1 MCGIIGIVHKKLN
14 VKEQCLIEGRD
25 SMIHRGPD
33 SSGIWISEDKKIGF
47 GHRRLSIIDLSD
59 SGHQPM
65 VSSNQN
71 LVITFNGEIYNYIQL
86 REQLYSLGHKFI
98 SDSDTEVLLKSY
110 EEWGES
116 CIEKINGMFAF
127 AIYDKK
133 NSKIF
138 LARDRA
144 GEKPLFYS
152 INNDSFCF
160 SSELK
165 GLIKIDTSIKKI
177 DKDSL
182 NLYLSSGYIA
192 GNKSIYE
199 NVSKLPPASALKYDI
214 KTGKKNV
221 WTYWKPVFNNI
232 KTKVNLSKET
242 ENQLINEL
250 DSLLEDAVKR
260 QMVADVPIGV
270 LLSGGVDSSL
280 ITALAARNFSNVNTY
295 TVAFEG
301 HAEHDESQHAR
312 LISNHFKTNHTEI
325 NAASINPEILNDL
338 AYQYDEPIIDS
349 SMIPTFLVSKL
360 VKQHCTVALGG
371 DGGDELFGGYKHYS
385 RLMWTEKNLGFI
397 PLQMRI
403 PIAII
408 ANYLPSGFKGKN
420 WLQAL
425 STNYSS
431 DLPLIGSHFDYTL
444 RKKLLGDK
452 CSNYAETFMKSRIPL
467 IHDFLARV
475 TQMDFENYMVED
487 ILVKVDRASM
497 LNSLELRAP
506 FLDKC
511 VIEFA
516 FNKVPSSLKA
526 NQHDRKI
533 ILKKLTERILP
544 ESFDKQ
550 RKQGFSVPLAD
561 WLKKGIWRDF
571 AENILYDES
580 IFNEPVIK
588 SLFNGLDKGRN
599 NSERLFGLIM
609 FELWRKKFNAFI

>member
-1 MCGIIGIVHKKLN
+1 MCGIIGITSNKNQVN
-14 VKEQCLIEGRD
+14 KEFLIEGRD

-65 VSSNQN
+65 TSSDRN
-71 LVITFNGEIYNYIQL
+71 LVITFNGEIYNYLQL
-86 REQLYSLGHKFI
+86 REELYSLGYKFV

-127 AIYDKK
+127 AIYDKN

-152 INNDSFCF
+152 SNDDSFYF

-165 GLIKIDTSIKKI
+165 GLIKIDMSIKKI

-182 NLYLSSGYIA
+182 NIYLSSGYIA

-199 NVSKLPPASALKYDI
+199 NVSKLPPASVLTYDI

-221 WTYWKPVFNNI
+221 STYWKPIFKNI
-232 KTKVNLSKET
+232 KTKVNLSKQ
-242 ENQLINEL
+242 NQLINEL

-295 TVAFEG
+295 TVTFEG
-301 HAEHDESQHAR
+301 HADHDESQHAR
-312 LISNHFKTNHTEI
+312 LISNHFQTNHTEI
-325 NAASINPEILNDL
+325 NAASINPEVLSDL

-385 RLMWTEKNLGFI
+385 RLMWTKKYLGVI

-403 PIAII
+403 PISII

-425 STNYSS
+425 STNYNS
-431 DLPLIGSHFDYTL
+431 DLPLIGSHFDFNF
-444 RKKLLGDK
+444 RKKLLGDRF
-452 CSNYAETFMKSRIPL
+452 SDYAETFMKSRIPQTD
-467 IHDFLARV
+467 DFLARV

-506 FLDKC
+506 FLDKS

-533 ILKKLTERILP
+533 ILKIT
-544 ESFDKQ
+544 
-550 RKQGFSVPLAD
+550 
-561 WLKKGIWRDF
+561 
-571 AENILYDES
+571 NT
-580 IFNEPVIK
+580 
-588 SLFNGLDKGRN
+588 
-599 NSERLFGLIM
+599 
-609 FELWRKKFNAFI
+609 